1 MEWVMPEKVSIKC
14 EGLIVSV
21 GDVIKVAVKGAA
33 VKLPRQLVYEHDPEY
48 RVVVIPRW
56 LAEEKDIEANSI

>member
-1 MEWVMPEKVSIKC
+1 MPEKVSIKC
-14 EGLIVSV
+14 EGLIASV
-21 GDVIKVAVKGAA
+21 GSVIKVAVKGVA